1 MRCRRGGKAERGFYG
16 AGFEPVDGRRD
27 QQVLME
33 GEMADKRG
41 LEVVGVAF
49 GLVTAI
55 VIMIGGIVV
64 KGHLDGQ
71 MSLDAGTDIVRPVAA
86 AATDVLIR

>member
-1 MRCRRGGKAERGFYG
+1 
-16 AGFEPVDGRRD
+16 
-27 QQVLME
+27 
-33 GEMADKRG
+33 MADKKG

-64 KGHLDGQ
+64 KGHLDGRF
-71 MSLDAGTDIVRPVAA
+71 SLDPRSELVRPMAA
-86 AATDVLIR
+86 APNSIIIR

>member
-1 MRCRRGGKAERGFYG
+1 
-16 AGFEPVDGRRD
+16 
-27 QQVLME
+27 
-33 GEMADKRG
+33 MADKTG

-64 KGHLDGQ
+64 TGHLTGQ
-71 MSLDAGTDIVRPVAA
+71 YTLDAGPGAADMVRPVASA
-86 AATDVLIR
+86 AIGNVIR